1 MDACRKVIRNEY
13 CLPKARAELERLWK
27 QLVAQNIERKAAA
40 ERDAVV
46 GDDDD
51 AAVLLMEADSLPSAV
66 SGT

>member
-1 MDACRKVIRNEY
+1 VDACRKVIRNEH

-27 QLVAQNIERKAAA
+27 QLVAQNIERKAA

-46 GDDDD
+46 GDDDNT
-51 AAVLLMEADSLPSAV
+51 AVLLMEADSLPSAV